1 MPCSCF
7 WWEMQRFEQ
16 VRRKPQLFVFE
27 RSEEFCA
34 AGASP
39 YRPVPRIAPD
49 TQKTAQ
55 QGCLLLWWGIQRI
68 EQPRAQALG
77 YSCSEHSGELCRA
90 CGKPLPSPAPHYFR
104 YIKTAQNGRSF
115 AWSFFRLSRRFSR
128 KDTCKKLCRGKN
140 RSKYN
145 RNAVSLTLRHASDLV
160 PKGTPAPDT
169 SIAGYRRRRSSA
181 RQTRER
187 RRIPLLPCRTI
198 LP

>member
-7 WWEMQRFEQ
+7 WWGMQRFEQ

-68 EQPRAQALG
+68 ERARAQALG
-77 YSCSEHSGELCRA
+77 CACSERSGELCRA

-104 YIKTAQNGRSF
+104 YIKTAQNG
-115 AWSFFRLSRRFSR
+115 
-128 KDTCKKLCRGKN
+128 C
-140 RSKYN
+140 
-145 RNAVSLTLRHASDLV
+145 
-160 PKGTPAPDT
+160 
-169 SIAGYRRRRSSA
+169 
-181 RQTRER
+181 
-187 RRIPLLPCRTI
+187 LLPWWEMRKRRAGEGASPRLFVFGAQRRT
-198 LP
+198 LPRMRQALTVPCPALLPIH